1 MSDYLSVANSPKTAT
16 FQMRINPEI
25 KNCVEDIY
33 ARCGMTLTDAI
44 NVFIQ
49 QTINTEGLPLIVTQ
63 NSKDA
68 LKEQKFAEWSEEH
81 EKDLL
86 EKFRQAVYDCAWR
99 KVTCKTEGEKSR
111 KMTLRKLGVSG
122 FKKVHLLPLLFVAG
136 YHARKDIAAESD
148 SWKSVLEEAGYQVI
162 PNLIGIG
169 ELAGIRSI
177 FIEHLKNA
185 MEQ

>member
-1 MSDYLSVANSPKTAT
+1 MVLGYTIIEGVDIMSDYLSVANSPKTAT

-68 LKEQKFAEWSEEH
+68 LKEQAISILMSELKKGEISAKSN
-81 EKDLL
+81 KDLIS
-86 EKFRQAVYDCAWR
+86 
-99 KVTCKTEGEKSR
+99 EGEI
-111 KMTLRKLGVSG
+111 LAEFGV
-122 FKKVHLLPLLFVAG
+122 
-136 YHARKDIAAESD
+136 
-148 SWKSVLEEAGYQVI
+148 
-162 PNLIGIG
+162 
-169 ELAGIRSI
+169 EL
-177 FIEHLKNA
+177 
-185 MEQ
+185 